1 MKLKNHRHRREFRM
15 KLKRDI
21 DNITD
26 YFERAT
32 SIDPNERRKTI
43 QEDIN
48 NTSRAPNVMVL
59 VKSFESDRQVSQNTI
74 ITRPKKR
81 TINNL
86 SLMNIVKA
94 KSKEMK
100 R

>member
-15 KLKRDI
+15 KLKSDI

-43 QEDIN
+43 QDDIN
-48 NTSRAPNVMVL
+48 NASRTPNVMAL

-74 ITRPKKR
+74 IIRSKKR

-94 KSKEMK
+94 KSKEKK